1 MHYYKLEVG
10 TRGIDCKACQ
20 IRRELLR
27 GDERIRK
34 EVGLTVAVVGLEVQE
49 GLMPV

>member
-27 GDERIRK
+27 EDGRIRK
-34 EVGLTVAVVGLEVQE
+34 GVGLTVVVVSLEVRE
-49 GLMPV
+49 GPMLE